1 MVGPSYVPRQI
12 RAGIS
17 ASINTPEH
25 SGNGPGHA
33 PRGATSRGLLTM
45 EWIVPVI
52 VETRNV
58 HQDILA
64 DRQTIAQAQAASQTL
79 HEQLIALAH
88 SAEMG
93 IHQLQ
98 QELHLASAI
107 KSMLE

>member
-1 MVGPSYVPRQI
+1 
-12 RAGIS
+12 
-17 ASINTPEH
+17 
-25 SGNGPGHA
+25 
-33 PRGATSRGLLTM
+33 M

-98 QELHLASAI
+98 
-107 KSMLE
+107 MTF